1 MVTVKPVVV
10 IDDIFINAATEAVIV
25 AVTFGVLANAVENV
39 TTDIPVPLVPVVPD
53 PYKYLVILIDD
64 TLATS
69 ESIPAF
75 TFFGT
80 VVGAQIMEV
89 EGK

>member
-1 MVTVKPVVV
+1 MFTVNPVVV
-10 IDDIFINAATEAVIV
+10 IDVTFINAAVETDIV
-25 AVTFGVLANAVENV
+25 AVTFGALANGVENV
-39 TTDIPVPLVPVVPD
+39 TADVAETAVTD
-53 PYKYLVILIDD
+53 PYKYLVTLIDD

-69 ESIPAF
+69 ASIPAF

-80 VVGAQIMEV
+80 VVGAHIMEV